1 MCGWFAMATACAPR
15 SHGRATRRRVGI
27 PRGNEGGA
35 SRVAPAAPRARVR
48 SDGEEVPVDERVR
61 RAREDECG
69 PRTSPPAGRAYVWA
83 GRGKSSAKASH
94 EIRVGPRLWTIRCTA
109 ISIDVCHHL
118 AKSEM
123 TPRASAAPAAGFD
136 RECALMTRRCQFLWL
151 VRRQRA
157 TPPFA
162 LARLHARVL
171 TRGKF
176 SRDVRALAVT
186 RACVSG
192 AQHVAVAVKGAS
204 TKPRRASRWRR
215 RPRAVPRKGRR
226 MCSRSVSSR
235 STITSP
241 SRRPG
246 WTRPCPLSS
255 AAPPWTR

>member
-15 SHGRATRRRVGI
+15 SHRRATRRCVGI
-27 PRGNEGGA
+27 PRENEGGA

-83 GRGKSSAKASH
+83 RRGKSSAKASH
-94 EIRVGPRLWTIRCTA
+94 EIRVGPRLVDDSLNRNLM
-109 ISIDVCHHL
+109 L
-118 AKSEM
+118 AFVTSKSE
-123 TPRASAAPAAGFD
+123 TKPRVRQPRRPGSMI
-136 RECALMTRRCQFLWL
+136 RESCQFFWP

-162 LARLHARVL
+162 LARLHVRVL

-176 SRDVRALAVT
+176 SRDVRALAVS

-192 AQHVAVAVKGAS
+192 AQHVVVAVKGAS